1 MGSFTDNI
9 TVKITDNKEKP
20 YTNVEEYEFHS
31 GRKNS
36 GLFVRARV
44 DFQFNG
50 TSIPWFLRWLIS
62 PSDPALLQCA
72 GIHDQLFEEGIITI
86 RVDGLET
93 IVPIDRRI
101 ANAIMAEMMKAKKVA
116 QWKQSMVNT
125 GLAIGSKPAWEA
137 CAETQ
142 GAVRTE
148 TTF

>member
-72 GIHDQLFEEGIITI
+72 GIHDQLFEDGVLIIRVEGIE
-86 RVDGLET
+86 DL
-93 IVPIDRRI
+93 VPIVDRRI
-101 ANAIMAEMMKAKKVA
+101 ANAIMAEMMKAKKVI
-116 QWKQSMVNT
+116 QWKQTIVNV
-125 GLAIGSKPAWEA
+125 GLAIGSKSVWEA
-137 CAETQ
+137 CRKDQVTA
-142 GAVRTE
+142 
-148 TTF
+148 FK